1 MAQCILDSNP
11 EDDFKEVLD
20 QQSLI
25 TEQRERIKNLEK
37 LVVFLSSRMVTLDML
52 SMKIITPD
60 DRMDRVNLYWD
71 YLVRK
76 IPTIK
81 ISLGLGDE
89 CELTTLQEKLLPT
102 LDCWNRAVT
111 VDELMISMT
120 SNINRTRPFWTL
132 KNFIA
137 FYQNGAICPK
147 VMALLSRYDT
157 RIPKLRNKMQVMKT
171 TYEDQLAAY
180 LALIGYVKI
189 LHLVDTDSFKLHYH
203 LQGPAVIDYEDSETY
218 KEKVYGPN
226 NMYLREVRKRE
237 IEDEDSIKIK
247 IAKH

>member
-11 EDDFKEVLD
+11 EDDLKEVLD

-81 ISLGLGDE
+81 ISLG
-89 CELTTLQEKLLPT
+89 
-102 LDCWNRAVT
+102 
-111 VDELMISMT
+111 
-120 SNINRTRPFWTL
+120 
-132 KNFIA
+132 
-137 FYQNGAICPK
+137 
-147 VMALLSRYDT
+147 
-157 RIPKLRNKMQVMKT
+157 
-171 TYEDQLAAY
+171 
-180 LALIGYVKI
+180 
-189 LHLVDTDSFKLHYH
+189 
-203 LQGPAVIDYEDSETY
+203 
-218 KEKVYGPN
+218 
-226 NMYLREVRKRE
+226 
-237 IEDEDSIKIK
+237 
-247 IAKH
+247 